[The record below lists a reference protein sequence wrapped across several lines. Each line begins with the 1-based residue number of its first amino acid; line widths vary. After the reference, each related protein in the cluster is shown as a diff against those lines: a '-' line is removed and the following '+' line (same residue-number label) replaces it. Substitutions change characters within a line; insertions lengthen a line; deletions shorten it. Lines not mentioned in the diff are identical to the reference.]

1 MRRRRMLSV
10 VFAVWMVVPTVAL
23 GAVDQPP
30 EVSALGDPVVH
41 VTPDRVAEIAFVL
54 GSCSDASACLSQM
67 ALYARGGRR
76 LSEAASVS
84 LLPSAG
90 GRFPG
95 LRLTAGAWRAL
106 ARTKRLR
113 TSLMVRLAGGGRQLL
128 GYETLLAPASGQARW
143 CSGAVRRLAPPCT
156 GPFR

>member
-1 MRRRRMLSV
+1 MRKRGMLSV
-10 VFAVWMVVPTVAL
+10 VLAVWVAVPAVAL
-23 GAVDQPP
+23 GAVVRPR

-41 VTPDRVAEIAFVL
+41 VTPDRVAEIPFVL
-54 GSCSDASACLSQM
+54 RSCSDAPACLSQM

-76 LSEAASVS
+76 LTEGAPVS
-84 LLPSAG
+84 FLPSAG
-90 GRFPG
+90 GSFPG